1 VNATYPS
8 PLPLAEKPSAED
20 AAAIER
26 LVDQIWLERGAAAHT
41 QASYRSDLALFA
53 RWLALRGGALV
64 SASEADIGDYLAAR
78 GRAAQSP
85 AAAEHRP
92 LRFSARSQARLLSS
106 LRRFYRALIRERQR
120 ADDPT
125 ARLASPRQSR
135 PLPKHLEAAQIDAL
149 LAAPDAATPLGLRD
163 RAMLELMYASGLR
176 VSELVSLE
184 RSSLSLEQGL
194 VQVRGKGGKE
204 RLVPLSAPARAALA
218 EWLQARD
225 TAEEAAR
232 LARRIPPS
240 RHLFPAR
247 GKAGHLTRQG
257 VVAERA
263 DIALRAGLDPA
274 RVTPHTL
281 RHAFATHLI
290 NHGADLRVVQLLLGH
305 ADISTTQIYTH
316 VARERLRQLHERH
329 HPRG

>member
-1 VNATYPS
+1 MNATYPS

-204 RLVPLSAPARAALA
+204 RLVPIGELARDAIEAYLREARPALTRGRECDALFVTQRGGA
-218 EWLQARD
+218 MTRHNFWQLIQRYALQAGIR
-225 TAEEAAR
+225 T
-232 LARRIPPS
+232 
-240 RHLFPAR
+240 HLS
-247 GKAGHLTRQG
+247 
-257 VVAERA
+257 
-263 DIALRAGLDPA
+263 
-274 RVTPHTL
+274 PHML
-281 RHAFATHLI
+281 RHAFATHLLEG
-290 NHGADLRVVQLLLGH
+290 GADLRMVQTLLGH
-305 ADISTTQIYTH
+305 SDLSTTQIYTH
-316 VARERLRQLHERH
+316 VSRRRLRELHERH
-329 HPRG
+329 HPRA